1 MRLLKYSLLFLMLTN
16 VVLAKTYA
24 GEIAYPPDIQRIRD
38 RGKLIVAM
46 YSVDTPPLFMVDK
59 KGELTGYDVEMATA
73 IAKRLGVEL
82 EFNRTPDTFDEV
94 VNTVARHDADLAV
107 SMISRTLKRSEIVR
121 FSDPYLIL
129 KPVLLVNRLD
139 MPEGGSN
146 NEIIRILRGRKVIV
160 GEQEATS
167 YMGMARDFFPK
178 GIIKGYPLWAD
189 VVNALLKREVNTYLR
204 DEVGVWNL
212 SLKSPEVFLH
222 LKLIELDSPRDSIS
236 IVLPYD
242 STHLLEWINIFISD
256 FYPPGPVDEL
266 LKRYSYL
273 YEKEKGSKK

>member
-16 VVLAKTYA
+16 VVLAKTDA

-94 VNTVARHDADLAV
+94 VNTVARHEADLAV

>member
-1 MRLLKYSLLFLMLTN
+1 MRLLKYYLLFLMLAN
-16 VVLAKTYA
+16 VFLATTYA
-24 GEIAYPPDIQRIRD
+24 GEIVYPPDMQRIRD

-46 YSVDTPPLFMVDK
+46 YSVDTPPLFMMDDK
-59 KGELTGYDVEMATA
+59 GALTGYDVEMARA

-94 VNTVARHDADLAV
+94 VNTVARHEADLAV
-107 SMISRTLKRSEIVR
+107 SMISRTLTRSEIVK

-139 MPEGGSN
+139 MPEGGTN
-146 NEIIRILRGRKVIV
+146 KEIIRILQGRKVIV

-167 YMGMARDFFPK
+167 YMGMASDFFPK

-189 VVNALLKREVNTYLR
+189 VVNALLKREVNAYLR

-222 LKLIELDSPRDSIS
+222 LKLIELDSPRDPIS

-266 LKRYSYL
+266 LKRYSFL